1 MEKIDIVIRIAEVL
15 GAAIAAGWISR
26 VLTIRQRVRQE
37 KAGADKAEAEV
48 KADQI
53 ENIEKMVEKA
63 YKPIIEDLTKQVKAL
78 QEKVEKLEAEKDKKD
93 ERIDELEQEVRRLR
107 RIVSDACPD
116 AVIPNRRS
124 ENAKEQPRN
133 QDGTFAKKEES

>member
-53 ENIEKMVEKA
+53 ENIEKLVEKA
-63 YKPIIEDLTKQVKAL
+63 YKPIIEDLTTQVKAL
-78 QEKVEKLEAEKDKKD
+78 Q
-93 ERIDELEQEVRRLR
+93 
-107 RIVSDACPD
+107 
-116 AVIPNRRS
+116 
-124 ENAKEQPRN
+124 
-133 QDGTFAKKEES
+133 